1 MNATIIQLEP
11 DDWQRYRDIR
21 LRALETDPQ
30 AFFSTAEDSRKFNE
44 KEWRR
49 RLSAEDAGTFV
60 LQGADGNDQGLVG
73 ALPYR
78 EDDAE
83 PGDYQLVSMWVAPEA
98 RGTGAAHALVHAAL
112 DHARAAAARRLVL
125 WVAWG
130 NIRAE
135 ALYQA
140 HGFKRTGQTGSFPPP
155 RDTPELQLAIRL

>member
-1 MNATIIQLEP
+1 MTSVIVQLEP

-30 AFFSTAEDSRKFNE
+30 AFYSTAGDASNFAE

-49 RLSAEDAGTFV
+49 RLSAPNSGTFV
-60 LQGADGNDQGLVG
+60 LSGATETDTGLVG
-73 ALPYR
+73 ALPYN

-98 RGTGAAHALVHAAL
+98 RGTGAAHELVRAAL
-112 DHARAAAARRLVL
+112 AHAKGKGARRVVL

-130 NIRAE
+130 NVRAE
-135 ALYQA
+135 MLYQA
-140 HGFKRTGQTGSFPPP
+140 HGFRRTGQTGSFPAP
-155 RDTPELQLAIRL
+155 RDTPEFQLALKF